1 MHPVILKAY
10 LEEFLKGVE
19 EKEAMGRTL
28 EFLTGLST
36 RRPGPPPQPKPRKPA
51 PHFRAEL
58 VARQKKARPLPSVR
72 EASQ

>member
-28 EFLTGLST
+28 EFLTRLSI
-36 RRPGPPPQPKPRKPA
+36 RRPLLA
-51 PHFRAEL
+51 
-58 VARQKKARPLPSVR
+58 SVR